1 VAGPSPNYG
10 YRFNEGRDAY
20 LVDEEK
26 MAVVRRIF
34 EMVGARG
41 MTLNSVRRVL
51 EDEGTPSPSGRR
63 LWNKSFLRNLIMDD
77 TYLSRTFEEIAAL
90 VSPEVAARLNKEAV
104 YGVWWYGRERHVRSQ
119 QRVTGPDGAP
129 RYRKVGKSTTVPEA
143 ERVAVAVPDA
153 GIPRDRVLQARKA
166 ISREPVGVQRRSPS
180 LAAHRRGNPL
190 LRVRQGDEHEPH
202 PFALRRILSLRGPL
216 PRLAR
221 AVPG

>member
-63 LWNKSFLRNLIMDD
+63 LWNKSFLRNLLADD
-77 TYLSRTFEEIAAL
+77 TYLSWWFRIYDTSLQVPCRAYRARCR
-90 VSPEVAARLNKEAV
+90 VSGVASLTRGAGPKT
-104 YGVWWYGRERHVRSQ
+104 
-119 QRVTGPDGAP
+119 QRVGN
-129 RYRKVGKSTTVPEA
+129 
-143 ERVAVAVPDA
+143 
-153 GIPRDRVLQARKA
+153 
-166 ISREPVGVQRRSPS
+166 SPFGCS
-180 LAAHRRGNPL
+180 
-190 LRVRQGDEHEPH
+190 
-202 PFALRRILSLRGPL
+202 
-216 PRLAR
+216 
-221 AVPG
+221 